1 MDTTTKR
8 RRIMKTSSNPVEE
21 QEPEPEASI
30 IIERGEM
37 ETSDSEEE
45 APTEVTVTLTT
56 TTGEMETSDSEE
68 EAPTQEVTTTTDSQ
82 IGTSSV
88 VIGETSVF
96 QWKLSSEDFVNPS
109 SSERHRPIRSFCSGK
124 SVRINGIFFKAFFNQ
139 SSKNVFNCV

>member
-1 MDTTTKR
+1 
-8 RRIMKTSSNPVEE
+8 MKTCNKYNHVEE
-21 QEPEPEASI
+21 PDPAEASI

-45 APTEVTVTLTT
+45 APTEVTVTTTT
-56 TTGEMETSDSEE
+56 TTGQMETSDSAEE
-68 EAPTQEVTTTTDSQ
+68 EAPTEEVTTTTTADSQ

-109 SSERHRPIRSFCSGK
+109 SDRHRPIRSFCSGK
-124 SVRINGIFFKAFFNQ
+124 SVRIMEYFSISN
-139 SSKNVFNCV
+139 SKNVFIIVFDYLV